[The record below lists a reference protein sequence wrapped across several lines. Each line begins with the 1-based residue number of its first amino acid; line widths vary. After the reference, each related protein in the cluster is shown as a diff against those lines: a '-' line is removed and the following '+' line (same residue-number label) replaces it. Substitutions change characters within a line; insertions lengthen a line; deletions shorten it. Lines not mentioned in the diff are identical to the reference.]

1 MKEDMVGA
9 SIIGGRIR
17 ISVMI
22 HFVDMPLGTD
32 IVGTAA
38 GSMSAIFELTEE
50 AKLNV
55 LRGFVNELGW
65 IVERQEVASE
75 IPEKSEVEK
84 S

>member
-22 HFVDMPLGTD
+22 HFVDLPLGTD

-50 AKLNV
+50 AKLNA